1 MLKTPTLLGGEG
13 KKGLGT
19 TVLDDFLSVS
29 HFFSLRAVVVLSETH
44 GSPRVRVKI

>member
-29 HFFSLRAVVVLSETH
+29 HFFSLRAVFVLSETH